1 MPSLWGLILTTTL
14 QDQDNGDT
22 SSTGPVVPE
31 GSGAVAGE
39 VLPERSDEPTGDGN
53 GSRELHEVADGSGP
67 SVSDDD
73 HSDQH
78 NTLPD
83 GEQPDLYDQPRRRG
97 GGVRKA
103 EQLRGSDKPRLGQY
117 KRKVPHQQHPG
128 EHREDSGDSPV
139 QSTSHGTE
147 EGVRRDKQDGPV
159 PTIQHPV
166 VPRINVEKTNRRKHE
181 VIPLEIPANKVSKW
195 WPLIRG
201 GIEEVLG
208 RNSPGLIPED
218 VYSFLA
224 QKRAWLVIAVNKETK
239 KYEGFVILA
248 EELPNVF
255 LDVPDMLIWIAY
267 SKVPGTA
274 LKLFP
279 HIEKAAKK
287 NGYKRIAFHSARDG
301 WQKRAKAYGFS
312 LTERVYHK
320 RL

>member
-1 MPSLWGLILTTTL
+1 MGTLLLPDLSFPREVEPWLARFCQNVQTSLQEMATALE
-14 QDQDNGDT
+14 N
-22 SSTGPVVPE
+22 STKWQT
-31 GSGAVAGE
+31 GAVLASATTIT
-39 VLPERSDEPTGDGN
+39 VTSTIHCLTGSSPIYTINQD
-53 GSRELHEVADGSGP
+53 V
-67 SVSDDD
+67 
-73 HSDQH
+73 
-78 NTLPD
+78 
-83 GEQPDLYDQPRRRG
+83 

-103 EQLRGSDKPRLGQY
+103 EQLRGSDKPRLGHY
-117 KRKVPHQQHPG
+117 NRKVPHQQHPG